1 MNFNIDFLAWRKIAL
16 VLSSIFLLVSLSSLF
31 LKELNWGL
39 DFTGGTLVELSYPNE
54 ANIPQIRQNLIQ
66 GGFEGAQVANFGS
79 SREVLI
85 KLPGTVS
92 DSLGS
97 EIVSLLSTSN
107 EGKTV
112 DLRRIEYVGPQIG
125 SELRDDGGTA
135 MLIALAFMMLYI
147 AFRFQS
153 MFAGAA
159 VIALVHDVIIVVGI
173 FSLIQIEFD
182 LTVLAALLAVIG
194 YSLNDTIVVSD
205 RIREN
210 IRSMDAES
218 TEEIINTSLNQ
229 TLGRTLITSLT
240 TLLVLFSLFILGGE
254 LIKNFPDHYRHY
266 SQKSFTYAGIAQK
279 NRNQL
284 LWRDDMFDGVKTG
297 YTQSAGYCL
306 VGSAVK
312 DGMRLVAVVLDSEDN
327 KRFNDVS
334 NLMVYGFRYFK
345 TEKLFTKKEPVK
357 SIEVIAGKKDKVN
370 VGLPEDVILTL
381 QKNQRDS
388 LKFEISTESTILA
401 PIKSMDK
408 AGTIK
413 VLDSDNNVLY
423 ESDLI
428 YLESVEEKG
437 FFLRLIAIIWNWI
450 KSLFS

>member
-1 MNFNIDFLAWRKIAL
+1 MNFNIDFLVWRKIAL

-39 DFTGGTLVELSYPNE
+39 DSTGGTLVELSYPNE

-254 LIKNFPDHYRHY
+254 LIKNFALALIFGVIVGTYSSIYIAANALIMMGLTKDH
-266 SQKSFTYAGIAQK
+266 
-279 NRNQL
+279 
-284 LWRDDMFDGVKTG
+284 
-297 YTQSAGYCL
+297 
-306 VGSAVK
+306 
-312 DGMRLVAVVLDSEDN
+312 
-327 KRFNDVS
+327 
-334 NLMVYGFRYFK
+334 
-345 TEKLFTKKEPVK
+345 
-357 SIEVIAGKKDKVN
+357 
-370 VGLPEDVILTL
+370 
-381 QKNQRDS
+381 
-388 LKFEISTESTILA
+388 LK
-401 PIKSMDK
+401 
-408 AGTIK
+408 
-413 VLDSDNNVLY
+413 
-423 ESDLI
+423 
-428 YLESVEEKG
+428 VEEAENADDNP
-437 FFLRLIAIIWNWI
+437 LP
-450 KSLFS
+450 

>member
-54 ANIPQIRQNLIQ
+54 VNIPQIRQNLIQ

-254 LIKNFPDHYRHY
+254 LIKNFALALIFGVIVGTYSSIYIAANALIMMGLTKDH
-266 SQKSFTYAGIAQK
+266 
-279 NRNQL
+279 
-284 LWRDDMFDGVKTG
+284 
-297 YTQSAGYCL
+297 
-306 VGSAVK
+306 
-312 DGMRLVAVVLDSEDN
+312 
-327 KRFNDVS
+327 
-334 NLMVYGFRYFK
+334 
-345 TEKLFTKKEPVK
+345 
-357 SIEVIAGKKDKVN
+357 
-370 VGLPEDVILTL
+370 
-381 QKNQRDS
+381 
-388 LKFEISTESTILA
+388 LK
-401 PIKSMDK
+401 
-408 AGTIK
+408 
-413 VLDSDNNVLY
+413 
-423 ESDLI
+423 
-428 YLESVEEKG
+428 VEEAENADDNP
-437 FFLRLIAIIWNWI
+437 LP
-450 KSLFS
+450 

>member
-1 MNFNIDFLAWRKIAL
+1 MNYNIDFLAWRKIAL
-16 VLSSIFLLVSLSSLF
+16 VLSSVFLLVSLSSLF

-210 IRSMDAES
+210 IRSMDAER

-254 LIKNFPDHYRHY
+254 LIKNFALALIFGVIVGTYSSIYIAANALIMMGLTKDH
-266 SQKSFTYAGIAQK
+266 
-279 NRNQL
+279 
-284 LWRDDMFDGVKTG
+284 
-297 YTQSAGYCL
+297 
-306 VGSAVK
+306 
-312 DGMRLVAVVLDSEDN
+312 
-327 KRFNDVS
+327 
-334 NLMVYGFRYFK
+334 
-345 TEKLFTKKEPVK
+345 
-357 SIEVIAGKKDKVN
+357 
-370 VGLPEDVILTL
+370 
-381 QKNQRDS
+381 
-388 LKFEISTESTILA
+388 LK
-401 PIKSMDK
+401 
-408 AGTIK
+408 
-413 VLDSDNNVLY
+413 
-423 ESDLI
+423 
-428 YLESVEEKG
+428 VEEAENADDNP
-437 FFLRLIAIIWNWI
+437 LP
-450 KSLFS
+450 

>member
-1 MNFNIDFLAWRKIAL
+1 M
-16 VLSSIFLLVSLSSLF
+16 
-31 LKELNWGL
+31 
-39 DFTGGTLVELSYPNE
+39 SYPNA

-254 LIKNFPDHYRHY
+254 LIKNFALALIFGVIVGTYSSIYIAANALIIMGLTKDH
-266 SQKSFTYAGIAQK
+266 
-279 NRNQL
+279 L
-284 LWRDDMFDGVKTG
+284 
-297 YTQSAGYCL
+297 
-306 VGSAVK
+306 
-312 DGMRLVAVVLDSEDN
+312 
-327 KRFNDVS
+327 
-334 NLMVYGFRYFK
+334 
-345 TEKLFTKKEPVK
+345 
-357 SIEVIAGKKDKVN
+357 KVEEAEN
-370 VGLPEDVILTL
+370 
-381 QKNQRDS
+381 
-388 LKFEISTESTILA
+388 A
-401 PIKSMDK
+401 
-408 AGTIK
+408 
-413 VLDSDNNVLY
+413 DNNPLP
-423 ESDLI
+423 
-428 YLESVEEKG
+428 
-437 FFLRLIAIIWNWI
+437 
-450 KSLFS
+450 

>member
-16 VLSSIFLLVSLSSLF
+16 VLSFIFLVVSLSSLF

-254 LIKNFPDHYRHY
+254 LIKNFALALIFGVIVGTYSSIYIAANALIMMGLTKDH
-266 SQKSFTYAGIAQK
+266 
-279 NRNQL
+279 
-284 LWRDDMFDGVKTG
+284 
-297 YTQSAGYCL
+297 
-306 VGSAVK
+306 
-312 DGMRLVAVVLDSEDN
+312 
-327 KRFNDVS
+327 
-334 NLMVYGFRYFK
+334 
-345 TEKLFTKKEPVK
+345 
-357 SIEVIAGKKDKVN
+357 
-370 VGLPEDVILTL
+370 
-381 QKNQRDS
+381 
-388 LKFEISTESTILA
+388 LK
-401 PIKSMDK
+401 
-408 AGTIK
+408 
-413 VLDSDNNVLY
+413 
-423 ESDLI
+423 
-428 YLESVEEKG
+428 VEEAENADDNP
-437 FFLRLIAIIWNWI
+437 LP
-450 KSLFS
+450 

>member
-39 DFTGGTLVELSYPNE
+39 DFTGVTLVELSYPNE

-254 LIKNFPDHYRHY
+254 LIKNFALALIFGVIVGTYSSIYIAANALIMMGLTKDH
-266 SQKSFTYAGIAQK
+266 
-279 NRNQL
+279 
-284 LWRDDMFDGVKTG
+284 
-297 YTQSAGYCL
+297 
-306 VGSAVK
+306 
-312 DGMRLVAVVLDSEDN
+312 
-327 KRFNDVS
+327 
-334 NLMVYGFRYFK
+334 
-345 TEKLFTKKEPVK
+345 
-357 SIEVIAGKKDKVN
+357 
-370 VGLPEDVILTL
+370 
-381 QKNQRDS
+381 
-388 LKFEISTESTILA
+388 LK
-401 PIKSMDK
+401 
-408 AGTIK
+408 
-413 VLDSDNNVLY
+413 
-423 ESDLI
+423 
-428 YLESVEEKG
+428 VEEAENADDNP
-437 FFLRLIAIIWNWI
+437 LP
-450 KSLFS
+450 